1 MNGNNDA
8 GPLIESKHLGR
19 PPGAHS
25 VVTNLERERRQSKR
39 SSLRADVAILL
50 SMNALALLAFAL
62 WHVWHLDQ
70 YLQDRTAF
78 EQMVGQREVLA
89 RFVPERMTA
98 AQRPAN
104 TEAPPQD
111 FRLHAARA
119 DQLIAQWSVAMK
131 LGEPAAALQQRTEQ
145 FLASTGPNMAHW
157 RSALDEARFRVFG
170 IVVLFL
176 AGFLTL
182 QLYAYRAFQRQV
194 ARPLAQLAGRA
205 DRLASGL
212 PDQRV
217 LSTHARRE
225 LHVIG
230 RALDGVAERD
240 NQLSDLLHTDEATGL
255 PNRRAGRQQL
265 AEWVRKNVTGAI
277 IMLRI
282 INLSGIRA
290 VYGEAHAN
298 AVLYRYSRAVHD
310 AAAQWADSIAVYSED
325 VLMLLVPSGA
335 KGAEAALSEIVDEL
349 MRTQFD
355 DNESFERLA
364 RPELAASIALFPVH
378 GDTVDAALGQA
389 TAALDA
395 ATARGAGAIERASE
409 AGAGALR
416 DRLLHNEAIRTKL
429 ESEDLALWFMPVVDV
444 GTDPPHTCHLEA
456 LMRMRNENGEVQ
468 PLPHELMERLLS
480 TPELLLP
487 ASERCF
493 RYACDVVHELHQDGY
508 EVNMA
513 FNLSATELRDEHL
526 ARLAQIFSESK
537 VPFGALT
544 LEITERAA
552 LRGFEKLVPRL
563 QNMRDRG
570 VRVILD
576 DFGTG
581 FSSMSHLVELPIDG
595 LKIDRTFVQDLEG
608 DERSREIV
616 AATAALARVLHL
628 EVIVEGVETAG
639 QRDLLRELGCPLH
652 QGYLYSRA
660 MPAEKLRG
668 WLTAESGTTPSRQ
681 RQRA

>member
-1 MNGNNDA
+1 M
-8 GPLIESKHLGR
+8 I
-19 PPGAHS
+19 
-25 VVTNLERERRQSKR
+25 NLERERRRGKR
-39 SSLRADVAILL
+39 SSLRGDVAILL
-50 SMNALALLAFAL
+50 SLNAMALLAFAL

-70 YLQDRTAF
+70 YLQDRAAF
-78 EQMVGQREVLA
+78 EQMVAQREVLA
-89 RFVPERMTA
+89 RFVPGQMKSA
-98 AQRPAN
+98 PLPARGD
-104 TEAPPQD
+104 APPAD
-111 FRLHAARA
+111 FRVHASTA
-119 DQLIAQWSVAMK
+119 DQLIADWSIAIRQ
-131 LGEPAAALQQRTEQ
+131 GEGTQALQQRTEQ
-145 FLASTGPNMAHW
+145 FLSSTGRNIGYW
-157 RSALDEARFRVFG
+157 RRSLDEERFRVFG
-170 IVVLFL
+170 VVVLFL

-217 LSTHARRE
+217 LSAHARRE

-230 RALDGVAERD
+230 RALDGIAERD
-240 NQLSDLLHTDEATGL
+240 NQLSELLHTDEATGL

-298 AVLYRYSRAVHD
+298 AVLYRYSRAVYD
-310 AAAQWADSIAVYSED
+310 AAAQWADCIAVYSED

-378 GDTVDAALGQA
+378 GDTVDSALGQA
-389 TAALDA
+389 TAALDT

-416 DRLLHNEAIRTKL
+416 DRLMHNETIRTKL
-429 ESEDLALWFMPVVDV
+429 ESEDLALWFMPVVDI
-444 GTDPPHTCHLEA
+444 GTDPPRTSHIEA
-456 LMRMRNENGEVQ
+456 LMRMRNERGEVQ
-468 PLPHELMERLLS
+468 SLPHELMEQLLS

-493 RYACDVVHELHQDGY
+493 RYACDVVHELHKDGY
-508 EVNMA
+508 EVSMA
-513 FNLSATELRDEHL
+513 FNLSASELRDEHL
-526 ARLAQIFSESK
+526 ARLAQIFSESN

-570 VRVILD
+570 VRVMLD

-595 LKIDRTFVQDLEG
+595 LKIDRTFVRDLEN
-608 DERSREIV
+608 DSRSREIV

-660 MPAEKLRG
+660 MPAGQLRD
-668 WLTAESGTTPSRQ
+668 WLDAETGTTPSRQ
-681 RQRA
+681 RQQA

>member
-1 MNGNNDA
+1 MTSE
-8 GPLIESKHLGR
+8 PW
-19 PPGAHS
+19 
-25 VVTNLERERRQSKR
+25 RERRRSGR
-39 SSLRADVAILL
+39 SSLRSDVAILL
-50 SMNALALLAFAL
+50 SLNALLLLLFAL
-62 WHVWHLDQ
+62 WHVWHLDH
-70 YLQDRTAF
+70 YLDDRAAF
-78 EQMVGQREVLA
+78 ERLTTQREVLTGY
-89 RFVPERMTA
+89 VPERM
-98 AQRPAN
+98 
-104 TEAPPQD
+104 
-111 FRLHAARA
+111 AARA
-119 DQLIAQWSVAMK
+119 PVVADPAPDAALRSQARDAEHLLAQWSGAIRRDQPT
-131 LGEPAAALQQRTEQ
+131 LGLRQRTEA
-145 FLASTGPNMAHW
+145 FLAATGAQLPQW
-157 RSALDEARFRVFG
+157 RSALDTARFRLFA

-176 AGFLTL
+176 AAFLTL

-205 DRLASGL
+205 DRIASGL

-217 LSTHARRE
+217 LSAHARRE

-230 RALDGVAERD
+230 RALDGIAERD
-240 NQLSDLLHTDEATGL
+240 HQLSELLYTDESTGL

-265 AEWVRKNVTGAI
+265 GLWVRNNVSGAI

-282 INLSGIRA
+282 INLGGIRA

-310 AAAQWADSIAVYSED
+310 AAAQWADCIALYSED

-355 DNESFERLA
+355 DRESFERLA

-378 GDTVDAALGQA
+378 GDNVDRALGQA

-416 DRLLHNEAIRTKL
+416 DRLVRNQAIRNKL
-429 ESEDLALWFMPVVDV
+429 ESEDLVLWYMPVVDV
-444 GTDPPHTCHLEA
+444 SSDPPRTCHIEA
-456 LMRMRNENGEVQ
+456 LMRMRDERGEVQ
-468 PLPHELMERLLS
+468 PLAHELMEELLR

-493 RYACDVVHELHQDGY
+493 RNACTLVHALHQEGY
-508 EVNMA
+508 AVNMA
-513 FNLSATELRDEHL
+513 FNLSASELRDEHL
-526 ARLAQIFSESK
+526 ARLAQIFSASD

-563 QNMRDRG
+563 QNMRERG
-570 VRVILD
+570 VRVMLD

-595 LKIDRTFVQDLEG
+595 LKIDRTFVRNVETDS
-608 DERSREIV
+608 RSREIV

-628 EVIVEGVETAG
+628 EVIVEGVETPG
-639 QRDLLRELGCPLH
+639 QRDLLRELGCSLH
-652 QGYLYSRA
+652 QGFLYSQA
-660 MPAEKLRG
+660 LPADRLRD
-668 WLTAESGTTPSRQ
+668 WLKHERGDAHGASPSQ
-681 RQRA
+681 PV

>member
-1 MNGNNDA
+1 MID
-8 GPLIESKHLGR
+8 
-19 PPGAHS
+19 
-25 VVTNLERERRQSKR
+25 LERERRHSTR
-39 SSLRADVAILL
+39 STLRGDVALLL
-50 SMNALALLAFAL
+50 SLNALALLGFAL
-62 WHVWHLDQ
+62 WHVWHLEQ
-70 YLQDRTAF
+70 YLQDRAAF
-78 EQMVGQREVLA
+78 EQMVAQREVLTRFTPEQMTSVQRSA
-89 RFVPERMTA
+89 RDGTPS
-98 AQRPAN
+98 
-104 TEAPPQD
+104 QD
-111 FRLHAARA
+111 FRIHARTAER
-119 DQLIAQWSVAMK
+119 LISEWALAVK
-131 LGEPAAALQQRTEQ
+131 RDEPTAELQQRTQE
-145 FLASTGPNMAHW
+145 FLASTGPNTAHW
-157 RSALDEARFRVFG
+157 RSALDAERFRVFSV
-170 IVVLFL
+170 VVLFL

-205 DRLASGL
+205 DRIASGL

-217 LSTHARRE
+217 LSAHARRE

-240 NQLSDLLHTDEATGL
+240 NQLSELLHTDEATGL

-265 AEWVRKNVTGAI
+265 AEWVRRNVTGAI

-310 AAAQWADSIAVYSED
+310 AASQWADGIAVYSED

-355 DNESFERLA
+355 ESESFERLA

-378 GDTVDAALGQA
+378 GDTVDSALGQA

-416 DRLLHNEAIRTKL
+416 DRLMHNETIRTKL
-429 ESEDLALWFMPVVDV
+429 ESDDLRLWFMPVVDISI
-444 GTDPPHTCHLEA
+444 DPPRTTHIEA
-456 LMRMRNENGEVQ
+456 LMRMRNEHGEVQ
-468 PLPHELMERLLS
+468 TLPHELMERLLS

-493 RYACDVVHELHQDGY
+493 RYACDVVHALHSDGY
-508 EVNMA
+508 EVSMA
-513 FNLSATELRDEHL
+513 FNLSASELRDEHL
-526 ARLAQIFSESK
+526 ARLAQIFSESN

-570 VRVILD
+570 VRVMLD

-595 LKIDRTFVQDLEG
+595 LKIDRTFIQDLEE

-639 QRDLLRELGCPLH
+639 QRDMLRELGCPLH

-660 MPAEKLRG
+660 MPAEQLRG
-668 WLTAESGTTPSRQ
+668 WLDAESGTTPSRQ